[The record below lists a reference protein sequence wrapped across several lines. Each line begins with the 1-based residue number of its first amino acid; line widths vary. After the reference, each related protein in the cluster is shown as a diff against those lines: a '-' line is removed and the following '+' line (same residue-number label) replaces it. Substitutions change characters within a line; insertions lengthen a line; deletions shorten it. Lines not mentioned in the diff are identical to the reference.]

1 MIDTLNY
8 EKVPVNFTYCF
19 NGACKLADTCLRYQV
34 SRHIPETKRSVR
46 TLNLSYIKTE
56 ESCSE
61 FMSDVPVKYAYGW
74 GHMFDKLIHEKA
86 VAIKDVMYNSKRGV
100 LYLVVEKQG
109 VTRGGGS
116 LLFNACC
123 HHYSY
128 FIFLQQDITPCFSW
142 LYRNGWWQWQHF
154 LKTLL

>member
-1 MIDTLNY
+1 MIILKQRKMIDTLNY

-100 LYLVVEKQG
+100 LYLVVEK
-109 VTRGGGS
+109 
-116 LLFNACC
+116 
-123 HHYSY
+123 
-128 FIFLQQDITPCFSW
+128 
-142 LYRNGWWQWQHF
+142 
-154 LKTLL
+154 

>member
-19 NGACKLADTCLRYQV
+19 NGACKLA
-34 SRHIPETKRSVR
+34 ETKRSVR

-100 LYLVVEKQG
+100 LYLVVEK
-109 VTRGGGS
+109 
-116 LLFNACC
+116 
-123 HHYSY
+123 
-128 FIFLQQDITPCFSW
+128 
-142 LYRNGWWQWQHF
+142 
-154 LKTLL
+154 

>member
-100 LYLVVEKQG
+100 LYLVVENKVRIVVAAGVEKQAA
-109 VTRGGGS
+109 TTSCNS
-116 LLFNACC
+116 LFFVVIQEWVVAVAAFFKN
-123 HHYSY
+123 S
-128 FIFLQQDITPCFSW
+128 IVDTSSW
-142 LYRNGWWQWQHF
+142 I
-154 LKTLL
+154 

>member
-86 VAIKDVMYNSKRGV
+86 VAIKDVMYKNKVRIVVAAG
-100 LYLVVEKQG
+100 VEKQAA
-109 VTRGGGS
+109 TTSCNS
-116 LLFNACC
+116 LFFVVIQEWVVAVAAFFKN
-123 HHYSY
+123 S
-128 FIFLQQDITPCFSW
+128 IVDTSSW
-142 LYRNGWWQWQHF
+142 I
-154 LKTLL
+154 

>member
-46 TLNLSYIKTE
+46 TFNLSYIKTE

-86 VAIKDVMYNSKRGV
+86 VAIKDVLYNSKRGV
-100 LYLVVEKQG
+100 LYLVVEK
-109 VTRGGGS
+109 
-116 LLFNACC
+116 
-123 HHYSY
+123 
-128 FIFLQQDITPCFSW
+128 
-142 LYRNGWWQWQHF
+142 
-154 LKTLL
+154 